1 MEVKK
6 LVVSN
11 EFVEVFRNFNV
22 SNQIEEIN
30 KLSDKEKYLLL
41 LCCLD
46 QHNDS
51 IPTVKFNFQPFKSE
65 VMELFDLQDDKVPT
79 NQILID
85 LMSET
90 GDQYIDTSVIVTMK
104 GNQLPQPYNQSEIRN
119 KKISLLD
126 SDDSI

>member
-1 MEVKK
+1 MEDKK

-11 EFVEVFRNFNV
+11 EFVEVFMNFNV
-22 SNQIEEIN
+22 SNQIENVN
-30 KLSDKEKYLLL
+30 KLSEKEKYLLL

-46 QHNDS
+46 KHEDS

-79 NQILID
+79 NQIIID

-90 GDQYIDTSVIVTMK
+90 GDQYIDTSVIVMMD
-104 GNQLPQPYNQSEIRN
+104 GEQLPKTYTTSEVRN

-126 SDDSI
+126 SDSSI